1 MMRHDVDGAIV
12 FAPCPVGCDGAGT
25 SIHTAHR
32 LRELGKPVP
41 RYLETQIA
49 FQLERAVSDVVRLT
63 LRVKSGALGRAVRV
77 REVIALEHR
86 RANLLRA
93 WLLGVP
99 LPR

>member
-1 MMRHDVDGAIV
+1 MHDADGAIV
-12 FAPCPVGCDGAGT
+12 FAPCPRGCDGTGT

-41 RYLETQIA
+41 RYIEKQIA
-49 FQLERAVSDVVRLT
+49 FQLETTIATVVRLT
-63 LRVKSGALGRAVRV
+63 LRVKRGELGRAVRV